1 MKWVNKEY
9 EKLFT
14 KNQFNKALKHAV
26 EEQGYKV
33 TSIKVPDSG
42 CADGKA

>member
-1 MKWVNKEY
+1 MVT
-9 EKLFT
+9 LSAAID
-14 KNQFNKALKHAV
+14 NKALKHAV